1 MHFIDG
7 GHREGVLDH
16 HRVEGIRSDLLTCD
30 VDETR
35 TVACPIPK
43 GSVTFHHGKMPHMTP
58 ANQGP
63 GWRKA
68 VSNHM
73 QAAGAG
79 GEGGHY
85 PWKVYVDQRSGKTIV
100 PERA

>member
-1 MHFIDG
+1 
-7 GHREGVLDH
+7 
-16 HRVEGIRSDLLTCD
+16 
-30 VDETR
+30 
-35 TVACPIPK
+35 
-43 GSVTFHHGKMPHMTP
+43 VTFHHGKMPHMTP